1 VSSNYKGNLQVDL
14 VFVSQNNYKNFVR
27 GKHERGADGKLK
39 PNKNNINKKKGS
51 FPLSVL
57 ERSNSSN
64 WTLFSTVFFLY
75 TCFCFVYSFI
85 CRVVPCSCFF
95 TWNTA
100 FSKWIGKRRKPIYNR
115 QARTIRAVWFN
126 RVSCMRFTAVRFIDK
141 WEFLPSVRNYRGNCC
156 VALSFQQPPLDF
168 NPLSAKLF
176 SQKSGV
182 FHLRKF

>member
-1 VSSNYKGNLQVDL
+1 L
-14 VFVSQNNYKNFVR
+14 
-27 GKHERGADGKLK
+27 
-39 PNKNNINKKKGS
+39 KKKGS
-51 FPLSVL
+51 FSFSVL
-57 ERSNSSN
+57 EHTNGTPATELYCFYIYIKIIIL
-64 WTLFSTVFFLY
+64 TLF
-75 TCFCFVYSFI
+75 FCYSFI

-168 NPLSAKLF
+168 NLLSAKLLL
-176 SQKSGV
+176 QKSGV